1 VTGRHHAS
9 SGVLLQ
15 TSGLGGLGSKTLFY
29 SPTSSSLEINSL
41 TDESNGLRDRTGTDA
56 ETAFDD
62 ASFTTDVLR
71 EVEDRRLALA

>member
-1 VTGRHHAS
+1 
-9 SGVLLQ
+9 
-15 TSGLGGLGSKTLFY
+15 
-29 SPTSSSLEINSL
+29 LEINSL